1 MVNNK
6 RCIKFKGGSILRPSP
21 VVIYLFWSSSSQI
34 WFCILYRQICGH
46 LVLTNTFYPDKVS
59 FSVEILPWSREKYF
73 LWILVILPKCWQMD
87 MCDVVVRKWL
97 WLPRECTL
105 TLKYGFL
112 QTHTRENKL
121 NRITIFANK
130 NLVGFMVEDGS
141 MQIANIALFVRKFPW
156 QDEFFCKGR
165 KR

>member
-1 MVNNK
+1 ML
-6 RCIKFKGGSILRPSP
+6 RCAP
-21 VVIYLFWSSSSQI
+21 VVIYLFE
-34 WFCILYRQICGH
+34 
-46 LVLTNTFYPDKVS
+46 VLPARFDFVFFTDKYVDTLCWPKLS
-59 FSVEILPWSREKYF
+59 IHTKPPFLQKYF
-73 LWILVILPKCWQMD
+73 LEAVRNTFCEFWVILAICWQMD

-165 KR
+165 RR